1 VRKSSARWSGRS
13 LLHPTLFVLALASSS
28 VPAASIADAEA
39 DMRTG
44 RYENALAT
52 VIPAAKSGDR
62 AAQYLLAAAYMNG
75 TGVRRDVNEG
85 VKWMERS
92 AALGYGPA
100 LADLGAFYLTGR
112 YVPRDIPKA
121 VELLS
126 KAAAQKDP
134 AGHYNLGVVY
144 RDGLNGLPDPKKAE
158 YHFRESAENGYV
170 LAQYGLARIAYDR
183 QDYQLAAKWYEK
195 AGEQGDFEALY
206 NLGYMYHE
214 GQGVTRDY
222 RKARELFYKSADL
235 SRYDRE
241 RRGTKPMDMLGT
253 IYRDGKGVPKNLV
266 EAYKWYLLA
275 ASQGHP
281 TAAAHAK
288 EVGQFLT
295 PQQVDEAR
303 QRASAFAKRQ

>member
-1 VRKSSARWSGRS
+1 MIKSSARWSGRS
-13 LLHPTLFVLALASSS
+13 LLHLSLFVLTLSSSS
-28 VPAASIADAEA
+28 VQAASIADAEA
-39 DMRTG
+39 DMRAG
-44 RYENALAT
+44 RYESALAT

-62 AAQYLLAAAYMNG
+62 AAQYLLAAAYING
-75 TGVRRDVNEG
+75 TGVGRDVNEG
-85 VKWMERS
+85 VKWMDRS

-100 LADLGAFYLTGR
+100 LADLGAFYLTGQ

-134 AGHYNLGVVY
+134 AGYYNLGVVY
-144 RDGLNGLPDPKKAE
+144 RDGLNGQPDPKKAE
-158 YHFRESAENGYV
+158 NHFRESAEKGYV

-214 GQGVTRDY
+214 GQGVTGDY

-253 IYRDGKGVPKNLV
+253 IYRDGKGVPKDLV

-303 QRASAFAKRQ
+303 QRASTFAK